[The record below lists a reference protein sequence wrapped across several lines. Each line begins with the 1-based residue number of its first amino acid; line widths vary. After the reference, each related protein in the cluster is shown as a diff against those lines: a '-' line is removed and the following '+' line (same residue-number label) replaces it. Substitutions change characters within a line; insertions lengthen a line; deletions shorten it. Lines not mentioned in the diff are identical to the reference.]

1 AHGLRRVERQL
12 IEQGISQV
20 DLKLVLRSLADPASL
35 IVGPAVTIA
44 WARRAGSRRE
54 VASDESADVERLG
67 RARTA
72 P

>member
-44 WARRAGSRRE
+44 WARRAG
-54 VASDESADVERLG
+54 VAS
-67 RARTA
+67 
-72 P
+72 